1 MDLHLWALPTELQ
14 LVIANCQLDIA
25 TRMSH
30 WPLKFS
36 MSKTNP
42 PFPAVPGC
50 QLVLFPLLCPHLMKW
65 CYHPPG
71 FFHQKPWVILNSSF
85 PPPPCSTHRQVL
97 SVSPPTC
104 ISHWSLSHL
113 GHGHPV
119 VWAVTAFYL
128 VWAKALN
135 LPPYCTFCPLIPMSE
150 SEP

>member
-50 QLVLFPLLCPHLMKW
+50 QLVLFPFSVPTSWNGVIIHLVAFTRNPESSLI
-65 CYHPPG
+65 PP
-71 FFHQKPWVILNSSF
+71 F
-85 PPPPCSTHRQVL
+85 PPSTCSTHRQVL

-104 ISHWSLSHL
+104 ISHWSLSYL

-119 VWAVTAFYL
+119 VRAVTAFYL